1 MKLASTLLLALVLGL
16 PSGLPAA
23 EAADGLP
30 GTWIALTAQRDT
42 IAAEIEREEL
52 GAVHDQ
58 VDQLVDLAWD
68 LVADSRS
75 FQSKRRR
82 RVRGAVKQFERAA
95 ETLRDAADSGDL
107 RETRKDL
114 EQLDSF
120 IKLLEAQFPAGTLH
134 PPEDASGT
142 ADAPGYAG
150 S

>member
-1 MKLASTLLLALVLGL
+1 MKLARTLLLALALGL

-23 EAADGLP
+23 EAVDGLP
-30 GTWIALTAQRDT
+30 GTWIALNAQRDT
-42 IAAEIEREEL
+42 IAAVIESEEL
-52 GAVHDQ
+52 GGVK
-58 VDQLVDLAWD
+58 VDPLVDLAWELID
-68 LVADSRS
+68 DSKS
-75 FQSKRRR
+75 FDSKRRR

-95 ETLRDAADSGDL
+95 ETLQGAADSGDL

-142 ADAPGYAG
+142 ADAPGDGG

>member
-1 MKLASTLLLALVLGL
+1 MKLAHTLLLALALGL

-30 GTWIALTAQRDT
+30 GTWIALNEKRDT
-42 IAAEIEREEL
+42 IAAVIESEEL
-52 GAVHDQ
+52 GGVHDP
-58 VDQLVDLAWD
+58 VDQMVDLAWE
-68 LVADSRS
+68 LVDDSRS
-75 FQSKRRR
+75 FDSKRRR

-95 ETLRDAADSGDL
+95 ETLQGAADSGDL

-134 PPEDASGT
+134 SPEDASGT
-142 ADAPGYAG
+142 ADAPGDGG

>member
-1 MKLASTLLLALVLGL
+1 MKLARTLLLALALGL

-23 EAADGLP
+23 EAVDGLP
-30 GTWIALTAQRDT
+30 GTWIALNAQRDT
-42 IAAEIEREEL
+42 IAAVIESEEL
-52 GAVHDQ
+52 GGVQ
-58 VDQLVDLAWD
+58 VDPLVDLAWE
-68 LVADSRS
+68 LVDDSKS
-75 FQSKRRR
+75 FDSKRRR

-95 ETLRDAADSGDL
+95 ETLQGAADSGDL

-134 PPEDASGT
+134 SPEDASGT
-142 ADAPGYAG
+142 ADAPGDGG

>member
-1 MKLASTLLLALVLGL
+1 MKLARTLLLALALGL

-23 EAADGLP
+23 EAVDGLP
-30 GTWIALTAQRDT
+30 GTWIALNAQRDT
-42 IAAEIEREEL
+42 IAAVIESEEL
-52 GAVHDQ
+52 GGVQ
-58 VDQLVDLAWD
+58 VDPLVDLAWE
-68 LVADSRS
+68 LVDDSKS
-75 FQSKRRR
+75 FDSKRRR

-95 ETLRDAADSGDL
+95 ETLQGAADSGDL

-142 ADAPGYAG
+142 ADAPGDDG